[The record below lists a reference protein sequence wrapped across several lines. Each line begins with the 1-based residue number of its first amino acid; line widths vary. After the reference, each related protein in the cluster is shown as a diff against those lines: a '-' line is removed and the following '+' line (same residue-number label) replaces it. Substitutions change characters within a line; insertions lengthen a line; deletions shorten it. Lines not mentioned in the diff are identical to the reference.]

1 MDIVEKERKLEQLF
15 DRIGNMLESTQHT
28 KSILIKPKGE
38 VIYDLSKFEQ
48 LAQEVRSFGAVWFPW
63 SGVFVI
69 PTNEE
74 SASRARQEFQGEK
87 IGTVRINPECG
98 QILDRIGNMVE
109 SIQYTKSAV
118 IRPKG
123 EVMCDS
129 SMLRQL
135 YVEVTRVG
143 AVWFSQSGVFVIPEG
158 EGSDVPVRQGSSQV
172 ETRTPVTEEHSN
184 QSTGELLDDRVNI
197 ELERLRVHFGKKMSK
212 SAVLESVGFL
222 LSRGFKP
229 EEIAVKV
236 GAGRA
241 TIYRHVSQD
250 KTDNSVSR

>member
-38 VIYDLSKFEQ
+38 VIYDLSMFEQ
-48 LAQEVRSFGAVWFPW
+48 LAKEVRSFGAVWFPW

-69 PTNEE
+69 PNYEE
-74 SASRARQEFQGEK
+74 SASPARQEFQGEK
-87 IGTVRINPECG
+87 MGTVRISPECG
-98 QILDRIGNMVE
+98 QMLGNMVE
-109 SIQYTKSAV
+109 STQYIKSVV

-158 EGSDVPVRQGSSQV
+158 EGSDVPVRQGTSQV

-212 SAVLESVGFL
+212 SAVLESVAFL

-241 TIYRHVSQD
+241 TIYRHILQD
-250 KTDNSVSR
+250 ETDNSVSR